1 MILSSNLNET
11 IQSVKNQLAIDK
23 SFDIVGRDITVGN
36 KNAYLVFIDGF
47 AKDQILLFILERLQ
61 NLKEEEISV
70 DTIKKLIQTDIAYI
84 EVDTFNSLEPM
95 QTSVLSGEAALFIDG
110 QKEGILLDVRE
121 YPVRGPEEPDLEKVT
136 RGARDGLVETIIFN
150 TTLIRRRIRDPQLIF
165 ELKTVGS
172 QSKTDVAIG
181 YIDNVVD
188 HKLLDELKNK
198 LDEININA
206 LVMAEKTLEEL
217 LIKKKWYN
225 PLPQVRFTERPDV
238 VAAHLLEGHIAIIVD
253 TSPSVMLLPVTIFHF
268 TQHAE
273 DYYQNPLV
281 GTYLRWIRFF
291 AMFLAFI
298 ISPLWLLLVYNQSS
312 LPYWLTFIGY
322 KEIDYIPLFIQFVLL
337 EFGLDFLRT
346 ASIHTP
352 NTLST
357 SLGIIGGLILSELAV
372 KVGWFVPETILYMA
386 IAGIGTFSSPSIE
399 FGMAIRIFRLFLI
412 ISTGLFKT
420 IGFFA
425 GLLIILIIICT
436 TKAFGN
442 QSYLW
447 PLIPFDKKAFG
458 NMFLRRPIPEIRNN
472 KKS

>member
-1 MILSSNLNET
+1 
-11 IQSVKNQLAIDK
+11 
-23 SFDIVGRDITVGN
+23 
-36 KNAYLVFIDGF
+36 
-47 AKDQILLFILERLQ
+47 
-61 NLKEEEISV
+61 
-70 DTIKKLIQTDIAYI
+70 
-84 EVDTFNSLEPM
+84 
-95 QTSVLSGEAALFIDG
+95 
-110 QKEGILLDVRE
+110 
-121 YPVRGPEEPDLEKVT
+121 
-136 RGARDGLVETIIFN
+136 
-150 TTLIRRRIRDPQLIF
+150 
-165 ELKTVGS
+165 
-172 QSKTDVAIG
+172 
-181 YIDNVVD
+181 
-188 HKLLDELKNK
+188 
-198 LDEININA
+198 
-206 LVMAEKTLEEL
+206 
-217 LIKKKWYN
+217 
-225 PLPQVRFTERPDV
+225 
-238 VAAHLLEGHIAIIVD
+238 
-253 TSPSVMLLPVTIFHF
+253 MLLPVTIFHF

-298 ISPLWLLLVYNQSS
+298 ISPLWLLLVYNQSA
-312 LPYWLTFIGY
+312 LPSWLAFIGP
-322 KEIDYIPLFIQFVLL
+322 KKIGHIPLFIQFILL

-420 IGFFA
+420 IGFFV
-425 GLLIILIIICT
+425 GLIIVLAIICT

-447 PLIPFDKKAFG
+447 PLIPFDKKSLWKYVFKTTNTG
-458 NMFLRRPIPEIRNN
+458 N
-472 KKS
+472 

>member
-1 MILSSNLNET
+1 MALSSNLNET
-11 IQSVKNQLAIDK
+11 IQSVKTELAIDK
-23 SFDIVGRDITVGN
+23 SFDIVGRDITVGS

-95 QTSVLSGEAALFIDG
+95 KTSVLSGGAALFIDG
-110 QKEGILLDVRE
+110 QNEGILLDVRE
-121 YPVRGPEEPDLEKVT
+121 YPVRGPQEPDLEKVT

-150 TTLIRRRIRDPQLIF
+150 TTLIRRRIRDPELIF

-172 QSKTDVAIG
+172 QSKTDVAVG

-188 HKLLDELKNK
+188 HKLLDELKRK
-198 LDEININA
+198 LDEIDINA

-298 ISPLWLLLVYNQSS
+298 ISPLWLLLVYNQSA
-312 LPYWLTFIGY
+312 LPSWLAFIGP
-322 KEIDYIPLFIQFVLL
+322 KKIGHIPLFIQFILL

-420 IGFFA
+420 IGFFV
-425 GLLIILIIICT
+425 GLIIVLAIICT

-458 NMFLRRPIPEIRNN
+458 NMFLRRPIPEFKNN
-472 KKS
+472 KK

>member
-1 MILSSNLNET
+1 MALSSNLNET
-11 IQSVKNQLAIDK
+11 IQSVKTELAIDK
-23 SFDIVGRDITVGN
+23 SFDIVGRDITVGS

-95 QTSVLSGEAALFIDG
+95 KTSVLSGGAALFIDG
-110 QKEGILLDVRE
+110 QNEGILLDVRE
-121 YPVRGPEEPDLEKVT
+121 YPVRGPQEPDLEKVT

-150 TTLIRRRIRDPQLIF
+150 TTLIRRRIRDPELIF

-172 QSKTDVAIG
+172 QSKTDVAVG

-188 HKLLDELKNK
+188 HKLLDELKRK
-198 LDEININA
+198 LDEIDINA

-281 GTYLRWIRFF
+281 GTYLIWIRFF

-298 ISPLWLLLVYNQSS
+298 ISPLWLLLVYNQSA
-312 LPYWLTFIGY
+312 LPSWLAFIGP
-322 KEIDYIPLFIQFVLL
+322 KKIGHIPLFIQFILL

-420 IGFFA
+420 IGFFV
-425 GLLIILIIICT
+425 GLIIVLAIICT

-458 NMFLRRPIPEIRNN
+458 NMFLRRPIPE
-472 KKS
+472 

>member
-1 MILSSNLNET
+1 MALSSNLNET
-11 IQSVKNQLAIDK
+11 IQSVKTELAIDK
-23 SFDIVGRDITVGN
+23 SFDIVGRDITVGS

-95 QTSVLSGEAALFIDG
+95 KTSVLSGGAALFIDG
-110 QKEGILLDVRE
+110 QNEGILLDVRE
-121 YPVRGPEEPDLEKVT
+121 YPVRGPQEPDLEKVT

-150 TTLIRRRIRDPQLIF
+150 TTLIRRRIRDPELIF

-172 QSKTDVAIG
+172 QSKTDVAVG

-188 HKLLDELKNK
+188 HKLLDELKRK
-198 LDEININA
+198 LDEIDINA

-298 ISPLWLLLVYNQSS
+298 ISPLWLLLVYNQSA
-312 LPYWLTFIGY
+312 LPSWLAFIGP
-322 KEIDYIPLFIQFVLL
+322 KKIGHIPLFIQFILL

-420 IGFFA
+420 IGFFV
-425 GLLIILIIICT
+425 GLIIVLAIICT

-447 PLIPFDKKAFG
+447 PLIPFEKKAFG

-472 KKS
+472 KK

>member
-1 MILSSNLNET
+1 MALSSNLNET
-11 IQSVKNQLAIDK
+11 IQSVKTELAIDK
-23 SFDIVGRDITVGN
+23 SFDIVGRDITVGS

-95 QTSVLSGEAALFIDG
+95 KTSVLSGGAALFIDG
-110 QKEGILLDVRE
+110 QNEGILLDVRE
-121 YPVRGPEEPDLEKVT
+121 YPVRGPQEPDLEKVT

-150 TTLIRRRIRDPQLIF
+150 TTLIRRRIRDPELIF

-172 QSKTDVAIG
+172 QSKTDVAVG

-188 HKLLDELKNK
+188 HKLLDELKRK
-198 LDEININA
+198 LDEIDINA

-298 ISPLWLLLVYNQSS
+298 ISPLWLLLVYNQSA
-312 LPYWLTFIGY
+312 LPSWLAFIGP
-322 KEIDYIPLFIQFVLL
+322 KKIGHIPLFIQFILL

-420 IGFFA
+420 IGFFV
-425 GLLIILIIICT
+425 GLIIVLAIICT

-447 PLIPFDKKAFG
+447 PLIPFDKKSLWKYVFKTTNTG
-458 NMFLRRPIPEIRNN
+458 N
-472 KKS
+472 

>member
-1 MILSSNLNET
+1 MALSSNLNDT
-11 IQSVKNQLAIDK
+11 IQSVKTELAIDK
-23 SFDIVGRDITVGN
+23 SFDIVGRDITVGS

-95 QTSVLSGEAALFIDG
+95 KTSVLSGGAALFIDG
-110 QKEGILLDVRE
+110 QNEGILLDVRE
-121 YPVRGPEEPDLEKVT
+121 YPVRGPQEPDLEKVT

-150 TTLIRRRIRDPQLIF
+150 TTLIRRRIRDPELIF

-172 QSKTDVAIG
+172 QSKTDVAVG

-188 HKLLDELKNK
+188 HKLLDELKRK
-198 LDEININA
+198 LDEIDINA

-298 ISPLWLLLVYNQSS
+298 ISPLWLLLVYNQSA
-312 LPYWLTFIGY
+312 LPSWLAFIGP
-322 KEIDYIPLFIQFVLL
+322 KKIGHIPLFIQFILL

-420 IGFFA
+420 IGFFV
-425 GLLIILIIICT
+425 GLIIVLAIICT

-472 KKS
+472 KK